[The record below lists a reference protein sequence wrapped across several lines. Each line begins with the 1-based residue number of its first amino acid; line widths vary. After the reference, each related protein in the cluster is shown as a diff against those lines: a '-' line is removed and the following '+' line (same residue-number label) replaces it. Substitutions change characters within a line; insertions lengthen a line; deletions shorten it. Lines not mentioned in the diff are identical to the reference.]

1 MLRIGSYAI
10 YPETDRFH
18 RIRRIAVQPFVACM
32 AHPLSLSLSLP
43 LTMRRSVQEEK
54 SRHVRMKIIHLVTSL
69 PQQVR
74 DRRSLRLHGG
84 ARARSGRFAR
94 IGTLSLE
101 RQRATKPAEARNAAL
116 GHDAQKN
123 GIGVLLRTTATT
135 SCDPARLE
143 GSVWQQPCRSMR
155 PGGCARC
162 LPRAALA
169 PPPPSRGA
177 RPKKTSAA
185 A

>member
-1 MLRIGSYAI
+1 MLRIDSYAI

-32 AHPLSLSLSLP
+32 ARPLSLRLSLP
-43 LTMRRSVQEEK
+43 LNDEAKCSRK
-54 SRHVRMKIIHLVTSL
+54 NSRHVRMKIIHVVTSL
-69 PQQVR
+69 
-74 DRRSLRLHGG
+74 RLQAKGPEIVAI
-84 ARARSGRFAR
+84 ARWCSPIRADLQG
-94 IGTLSLE
+94 LLE
-101 RQRATKPAEARNAAL
+101 RRASERTKPAEARTRHL
-116 GHDAQKN
+116 GGDAQNN

-135 SCDPARLE
+135 SCDPARLG
-143 GSVWQQPCRSMR
+143 GSMWLQPCRSTR

-162 LPRAALA
+162 LPPAARA

-177 RPKKTSAA
+177 RPKKRSAA